1 MTAVTGSSRCVAM
14 TSDYRPIACDAYSA
28 LEMLVMRR
36 RRVTLAFTERGVHR
50 EIAGVPVDL
59 VTRQGAEYLE
69 VAVDG
74 GTLVVQLDQLQS
86 IYDGSDRVFQRQFS
100 DKRSRPV

>member
-1 MTAVTGSSRCVAM
+1 MTAVTGSSWCDAM
-14 TSDYRPIACDAYSA
+14 TSDYRPIACDAYSV
-28 LEMLVMRR
+28 LERLVLRR
-36 RRVTLAFTERGVHR
+36 RPVTLSYTEGGATR

-74 GTLVVQLDQLQS
+74 AALVVQLDQLQS
-86 IYDGSDRVFQRQFS
+86 IYDGSDRVFHRQFS
-100 DKRSRPV
+100 DE